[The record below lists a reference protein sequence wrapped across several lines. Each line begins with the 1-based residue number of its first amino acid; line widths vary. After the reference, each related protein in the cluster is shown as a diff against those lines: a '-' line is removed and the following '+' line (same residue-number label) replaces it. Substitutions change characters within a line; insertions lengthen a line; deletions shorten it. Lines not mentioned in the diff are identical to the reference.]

1 MLAKVNGCIHKA
13 YLDILLR
20 KWTLLVSIRSTGKCF
35 FMLTQQE
42 DKIQLLRIGY
52 QY

>member
-1 MLAKVNGCIHKA
+1 MHAKVNGCIDEA

-20 KWTLLVSIRSTGKCF
+20 KWKLLVSIRSNGKCF

-42 DKIQLLRIGY
+42 DKIQTLRIGN
-52 QY
+52 